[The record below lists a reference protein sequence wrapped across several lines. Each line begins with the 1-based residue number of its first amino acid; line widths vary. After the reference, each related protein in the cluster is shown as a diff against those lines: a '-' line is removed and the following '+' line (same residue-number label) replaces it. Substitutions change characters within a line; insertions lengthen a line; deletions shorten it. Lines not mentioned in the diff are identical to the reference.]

1 MLICVQA
8 PFTRTFDNKDRPWTP
23 AVRRVAEPVM
33 WTQQYS
39 SITRSSEQAPVPS
52 RPTLIAF
59 SHARHRRG
67 SHALPTMIEVNHRRS
82 NPLVPPP
89 ATLPSLCVVDYP
101 LFLVA

>member
-33 WTQQYS
+33 LR
-39 SITRSSEQAPVPS
+39 ITILLNNAGTTTSASDY
-52 RPTLIAF
+52 
-59 SHARHRRG
+59 RH
-67 SHALPTMIEVNHRRS
+67 LYNL
-82 NPLVPPP
+82 LVRTPQHP
-89 ATLPSLCVVDYP
+89 PSLCVVDYP